1 MKKKGTINQF
11 NIVGVVFQF
20 IVTVVV
26 VIFGI
31 LSLFDKSYYSTF
43 ELVIGVDLFIM
54 AYNNQKIYQK
64 KNLTIIYLLVGL
76 LLVISSILKMIG
88 VL

>member
-26 VIFGI
+26 IIFGI
-31 LSLFDKSYYSTF
+31 LSLFNKSYYYTF

-76 LLVISSILKMIG
+76 FLVISSILKMIG

>member
-31 LSLFDKSYYSTF
+31 LSLFNKSYYSTF

-76 LLVISSILKMIG
+76 FLVISSILKMIG